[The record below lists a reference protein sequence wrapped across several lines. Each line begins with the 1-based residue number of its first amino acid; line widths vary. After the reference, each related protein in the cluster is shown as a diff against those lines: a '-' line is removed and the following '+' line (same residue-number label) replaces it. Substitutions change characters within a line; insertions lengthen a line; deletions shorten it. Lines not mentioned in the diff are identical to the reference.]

1 MTAKQDE
8 AQDDLL
14 GKIAWLYYKERMRQE
29 DIGHALGLSRTKIQ
43 RMLERAN
50 RSTIVQ
56 VEIRH
61 PRYNLLSVEA
71 QLTGAYQLTD
81 AVVVPAVANS
91 DVVAIAAI
99 AKAGAAYLSRT
110 VQGGGWDVLGIGWGS
125 TTSQLAEE
133 FAPANTSC
141 VTTVVSLL
149 GTLSTSTSGH
159 PSVPAETIA
168 KKIGSNFYHI
178 WAPAIA
184 QSAEGASA
192 FLAEPRIN
200 EVIRLARTCKLSVIS
215 IGAFSAQSPL
225 VRMGYLSERDVSRLR
240 KKGAVGDLACGFFTR
255 DGTFIED
262 SVDAR
267 IVGVGKAI
275 LEPQNRAKSRLRVIG
290 LGGGVGKFEAVK
302 AALTGRKVDVLVTDE
317 VTATKLLEEKKRS
330 GVFHGS

>member
-14 GKIAWLYYKERMRQE
+14 GKVAWLYYKERMRQE

-91 DVVAIAAI
+91 NVVAIAAI

-133 FAPANTSC
+133 FAPPSTSC
-141 VTTVVSLL
+141 VRTVVSLL
-149 GTLSTSTSGH
+149 GTLSTSTAGH

-215 IGAFSAQSPL
+215 IGEFGVQSPL
-225 VRMGYLSERDVSRLR
+225 VRMGYYPRRTCPASGRREPSGIWLALFSLGMERLSRIRL
-240 KKGAVGDLACGFFTR
+240 T
-255 DGTFIED
+255 
-262 SVDAR
+262 
-267 IVGVGKAI
+267 
-275 LEPQNRAKSRLRVIG
+275 
-290 LGGGVGKFEAVK
+290 
-302 AALTGRKVDVLVTDE
+302 
-317 VTATKLLEEKKRS
+317 
-330 GVFHGS
+330 HGSLVSGRQSLSRRTVQSRGSVSLALVVGWVSSKL